1 MNKPIR
7 AMAVACLVLFM
18 ALLLNANYV
27 QFIEADDLNAKA
39 GNRRVID
46 EEFSRERGAIIV
58 DREPI
63 AESVPVKDRWQF
75 QRKYTDPE
83 LYASVTGYFS
93 YVYGREGIEQTYNSI
108 LSGSDDRL
116 FVNRVIDLLSNDQ
129 PQGGSVELTLDP
141 AAQKAAFAGLADLGS
156 KTRGAVV
163 ALNPK
168 TGEILAMVTQPTY
181 DPNLLASHDLRSVT
195 SAWEKLNADKTQP
208 LLNRSTQTT
217 LPPGS
222 TFKTV
227 TAAAAIEDL
236 GLEPDDNVKGGATL
250 SFPGIDYKLTN
261 EGGSTCGG
269 NPISF
274 QQALQVS
281 CNVSFGWLAGKVGQD
296 KLAAQAKAFG
306 FGTRP
311 MTDLVSYASQ
321 FTSDPDA
328 ELEPPQLA
336 QSGIGQYE
344 VAASPLQMAMVA
356 GAIANDGTV
365 MKPHIVRTV
374 RAPNLSILDE
384 IKPERVGRAM
394 STGDARELNSMMVS
408 VVDSGTG
415 TPAAIPGVKVGG
427 KTGTAESAPERP
439 PYAWFIGFAPAD
451 DPQVAVAVLVESAEN
466 TTDIAGGRLGGPIAR
481 SVMEA
486 VLR

>member
-1 MNKPIR
+1 MNRPIR
-7 AMAVACLVLFM
+7 AMAVCCLVLFM

-27 QFIEADDLNAKA
+27 QFVQADDLNARE

-58 DREPI
+58 AGEPI
-63 AESVPVKDRWQF
+63 AESVPVKDKWQF
-75 QRKYTDPE
+75 QRRYTQPE
-83 LYASVTGYFS
+83 LYAPVTGYFS
-93 YVYGREGIEQTYNSI
+93 YIYGQSGIERSYNSI

-116 FVNRVIDLLSNDQ
+116 FVNRVKDVVTNNQ

-141 AAQKAAFAGLADLGS
+141 AAQEAAAEGLADLGE

-163 ALNPK
+163 ALNPQ

-181 DPNLLASHDLRSVT
+181 DPNRLASHDL
-195 SAWEKLNADKTQP
+195 SAVEQAMKDLQADDTQP
-208 LLNRSTQTT
+208 LLNRSAELI

-227 TAAAAIEDL
+227 TAAAAITDL
-236 GLEPDDNVKGGATL
+236 GLDKDSEVRGGASL

-261 EGGSTCGG
+261 QGGSTCGG
-269 NPISF
+269 NPISL
-274 QQALQVS
+274 QRALQVS

-296 KLAAQAKAFG
+296 RLEAQAQLFG
-306 FGTRP
+306 FGERP
-311 MTDLVSYASQ
+311 LTDVRSAASQVTPDGTDLEA
-321 FTSDPDA
+321 
-328 ELEPPQLA
+328 PQLA
-336 QSGIGQYE
+336 QTGIGQYE

-356 GAIANDGTV
+356 GAVANGGSL
-365 MKPHIVRTV
+365 MKPHLVRTV
-374 RAPNLSILDE
+374 RAPNLSILE
-384 IKPERVGRAM
+384 QSEPEQLEQAM
-394 STGDARELNSMMVS
+394 PAGDAQKLSDLLVS

-415 TPAAIPGVKVGG
+415 TPAKIPGVEVGG
-427 KTGTAESAPERP
+427 KTGTAESEPDRP
-439 PYAWFIGFAPAD
+439 PYAWFIGFAPAN
-451 DPQVAVAVLVESAEN
+451 DPQVAVAVLVESAQN
-466 TTDIAGGRLGGPIAR
+466 TSDIAGGRLGGPIAR

>member
-7 AMAVACLVLFM
+7 ALAVACGIMFL
-18 ALLLNANYV
+18 ALLLNANFV
-27 QFIEADDLNAKA
+27 QFVQADELNAKP

-58 DREPI
+58 DGEPI
-63 AESVPVKDRWQF
+63 VRSVPIDDKWQF
-75 QRKYTDPE
+75 QRKYTQPE
-83 LYASVTGYFS
+83 LYAAVTGYFS
-93 YVYGREGIEQTYNSI
+93 YIYGREGIEQTYNSI

-116 FVNRVIDLLSNDQ
+116 FVNRVIDLISNNQ

-141 AAQKAAFAGLADLGS
+141 AAQKAAAEGMADLGK

-181 DPNLLASHDLRSVT
+181 DPNALASHDLTAVQ
-195 SAWEKLNADKTQP
+195 SAMDKLSNDKNEP
-208 LLNRSTQTT
+208 LLNRSTQTI

-227 TAAAAIEDL
+227 TGAAAIAKL
-236 GLEPDDNVKGGATL
+236 GLKPDDDVKGGASL

-261 EGGSTCGG
+261 QGGSTCGG
-269 NPISF
+269 DPISF
-274 QQALQVS
+274 ERALEVS
-281 CNVSFGWLAGKVGQD
+281 CNVSFGWLAGEVGQD
-296 KLAAQAKAFG
+296 SLAEQAEAFG
-306 FGTRP
+306 FGNRP
-311 MTDLVSYASQ
+311 MTDLASASSQ
-321 FTSDPDA
+321 FTSDPQAD
-328 ELEPPQLA
+328 LEPPQLA

-356 GAIANDGTV
+356 GAVANDGV
-365 MKPHIVRTV
+365 LMKPHVVRTV

-384 IKPERVGRAM
+384 PAPEQVGRAM
-394 STGDARELNSMMVS
+394 NSADAAELRSMMVA

-415 TPAAIPGVKVGG
+415 RPAAIPGVKVGG
-427 KTGTAESAPERP
+427 KTGTAESSPDRP
-439 PYAWFIGFAPAD
+439 PYAWFIGFAPAN
-451 DPQVAVAVLVESAEN
+451 DPQVAVAVLVESAQN
-466 TTDIAGGRLGGPIAR
+466 TSDIAGGRLGGPIAR